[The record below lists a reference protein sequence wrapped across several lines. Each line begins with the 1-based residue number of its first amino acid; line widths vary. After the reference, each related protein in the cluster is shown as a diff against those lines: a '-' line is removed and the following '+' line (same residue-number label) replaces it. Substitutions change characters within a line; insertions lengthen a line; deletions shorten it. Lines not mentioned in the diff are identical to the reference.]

1 MSVPHEVEELIA
13 EAPVSAHVATSVDDR
28 PHVAPV
34 WYLYEDGVVSFVTGG
49 RKLSNLRR
57 NPRVA
62 ISIERAE
69 PERVHWTVT
78 LLGTA
83 RIVGDGDRI
92 AAFDERAFEKY
103 YEPVSGA
110 DDLVG
115 EQRLVEVDVSSAS
128 VQVY

>member
-1 MSVPHEVEELIA
+1 MRVPAAVEELIHGA
-13 EAPVSAHVATSVDDR
+13 SVSAHVATSVDDR

-34 WYLYEDGVVSFVTGG
+34 WYVYDDGVVSFVTGG
-49 RKLSNLRR
+49 RKLENLRA

-62 ISIERAE
+62 VSIERAD
-69 PERVHWTVT
+69 PDRVHWTVT

-83 RIVGDGDRI
+83 RVVEDDDRI

-103 YEPVSGA
+103 YEPSGDS

-115 EQRLVEVDVSSAS
+115 EQRLVEVDVAS
-128 VQVY
+128 GASQVY

>member
-1 MSVPHEVEELIA
+1 MSVPQEVEALIA
-13 EAPVSAHVATSVDDR
+13 EAPLSAHVATSLDDR

-34 WYLYEDGVVSFVTGG
+34 WYRYDDGVVSFVTGG
-49 RKLSNLRR
+49 RKLANLRR

-62 ISIERAE
+62 ISIERAA
-69 PERVHWTVT
+69 PEQVHWTVT

-103 YEPVSGA
+103 YEPAEPSSDA
-110 DDLVG
+110 PG
-115 EQRLVEVDVSSAS
+115 EERLVEVDVGSATS
-128 VQVY
+128 QVY